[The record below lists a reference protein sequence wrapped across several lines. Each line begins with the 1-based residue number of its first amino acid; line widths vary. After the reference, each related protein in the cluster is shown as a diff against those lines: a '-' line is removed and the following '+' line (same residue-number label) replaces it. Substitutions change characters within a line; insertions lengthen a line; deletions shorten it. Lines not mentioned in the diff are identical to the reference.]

1 MRTTLDDNIKFKLIF
16 FSTLGIMSLVIIT
29 KSLTIIHAGH
39 RGVIMHF
46 GKVQDKILDEG
57 LHATLPFITSVKKI
71 NVRVQKTDI
80 ETNVGTKDL
89 QTLSTI
95 ITLNWHI
102 EPSEVNKIYQRIGDE
117 TQILKTIIEPSITE
131 TLKAA
136 TPKMTAEEILKRREE
151 LKQEIEDSIKKRLI
165 PYGIYIDEISLTQIS
180 FSEGYKA
187 AIEAKQIAEQEAK
200 KAEYE
205 AQKAT
210 QQAQAEINRA
220 KGQAEAQRLVKQSL
234 TPELLQKQAIEKWDG
249 KFPTVMTGNG
259 ALPFINITTTP
270 STDNN

>member
-1 MRTTLDDNIKFKLIF
+1 MRTISNNYIGFKLIF
-16 FSTLGIMSLVIIT
+16 FSTLGVMSLVVMAN
-29 KSLTIIHAGH
+29 SLTVINAGQ
-39 RGVIMHF
+39 RGVVMHF

-57 LHATLPFITSVKKI
+57 LHVKLPLVTSIKKL

-102 EPSEVNKIYQRIGDE
+102 EPSQVNKIYQRIGDE
-117 TQILKTIIEPSITE
+117 TQILETIIKPSITE

-136 TPKMTAEEILKRREE
+136 TPKMTAEEILKKREE
-151 LKQEIEDSIKKRLI
+151 LKQEIEESIKKRLI

-259 ALPFINITTTP
+259 ALPFINITTNPT
-270 STDNN
+270 TNNN